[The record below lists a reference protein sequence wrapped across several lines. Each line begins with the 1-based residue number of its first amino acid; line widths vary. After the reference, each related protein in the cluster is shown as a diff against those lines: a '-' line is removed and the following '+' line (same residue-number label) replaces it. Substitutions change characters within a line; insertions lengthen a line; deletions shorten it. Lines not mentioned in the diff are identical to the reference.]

1 MTRDQL
7 RKGGGLA
14 AIMLA
19 LALLGGYALHE
30 RGLLPSPFERD
41 GETSTGVAPDLT
53 EGTQELTREP
63 VPIEPAPAPGPRVPE
78 LDLVRVEPSGD
89 AIFAGRAEPEWK
101 VELRIDGNAIG
112 KGDADGNGDWV
123 VVPKKPLPAGPH
135 QVSLH
140 AISPDGA
147 MTVNA
152 PDSVAVVVDDR
163 GASQPIVAL
172 TKPDRPSNIAS
183 AQESATGAVAS
194 AQPEAASGSSP
205 GADPLPQSGS
215 AQTQE
220 DASPPPPGTPA
231 GVMPDEPREL
241 AVAELPGGQGE
252 LRGPVR
258 TSDLP
263 EEDAGQAPDSAIPDR
278 PAPETAT
285 AGVATGPIPGEI
297 SPLTP
302 AEQDARPLATDSDLR
317 VAIDPIAP
325 AETDAGP
332 SVRADRQPPG
342 TDGSARPSELSSIRP
357 AAGAADPVGA
367 GGAAPAEGQVAPQTG
382 DLSSPN
388 DGGAGAVAV
397 VPPLAGAGEGGD
409 SATAMPAREP
419 SPTPDRD
426 SGGAA
431 VAENAP
437 SASSRNAQPEM
448 PEARVAPGSTESSM
462 DRIASV
468 PITRVPAPSG
478 SASGQTGPVAP
489 EPAPRDAPD
498 RLAAVPQ
505 GTSDRATGGAA
516 RPEPADG
523 GRDEPSVALAAG
535 RDLSEAGTAGGQ
547 PATPPTG
554 SDVATEPRATQ
565 SPAGSAPEPTGR
577 MAGRN
582 APPEPVASVR
592 EPAAALAPEGGVPRA
607 GDEGPQEGGA
617 SEDPT
622 VSAEPQVSQPPRGS
636 MAESNGRAG
645 SSSVRTAERPSV
657 SPSPAPADTAVD
669 GLRPA
674 ARAEGEPLM
683 PGQQSG
689 RRRATSEPRNAL
701 EAPAPGEPTDPVAGA
716 QLRAEARE
724 PESERAGGQQ
734 SIREPEAV
742 ARAAPTASDR
752 TATAGGLPSADTQR
766 DASPKPAVTES
777 SPETAAQRTG
787 PGEDVPAGPPP
798 DGPQRDGAPDDRQ
811 PDVAIETV
819 EAEDTGRLQITGRSD
834 PGSSVRAYA
843 GGEPVGDARADE
855 TGRWEI
861 RGERPLGPGRHP
873 IRADRLDEEDGRP
886 TARAEVTFDRGSGE
900 ETVIGLM
907 PVPTSRAF
915 ADDAGA
921 RRLIVQRGDSL
932 WRISRRIYGDGLR
945 FTIIYQ
951 ANDGQIRDPDLIYPG
966 QIFALP
972 LPPEMEK

>member
-1 MTRDQL
+1 
-7 RKGGGLA
+7 
-14 AIMLA
+14 MLV

-41 GETSTGVAPDLT
+41 GETSTAVAPDLT
-53 EGTQELTREP
+53 EHTQELTREP

-112 KGDADGNGDWV
+112 QGDADGNGDWV

-135 QVSLH
+135 QVTLH

-172 TKPDRPSNIAS
+172 TKPDRPSNIGS

-194 AQPEAASGSSP
+194 APPEAASGSSP
-205 GADPLPQSGS
+205 DADPLPQSGS

-220 DASPPPPGTPA
+220 ASPPPPGTPA
-231 GVMPDEPREL
+231 GVMPHEPREL
-241 AVAELPGGQGE
+241 AVAELPGSQGE

-263 EEDAGQAPDSAIPDR
+263 EENAGQAPDSATPNR
-278 PAPETAT
+278 SAPETAT

-325 AETDAGP
+325 AETDGGP
-332 SVRADRQPPG
+332 SVRVDRQPPG

-357 AAGAADPVGA
+357 AADPVGA
-367 GGAAPAEGQVAPQTG
+367 GGAAPVEGQVAPQTG
-382 DLSSPN
+382 DLSFPN
-388 DGGAGAVAV
+388 DGSAGAVAV
-397 VPPLAGAGEGGD
+397 ASPQAGAGEGGV
-409 SATAMPAREP
+409 SASAVPARNP
-419 SPTPDRD
+419 SPTPERD
-426 SGGAA
+426 SGGAV

-437 SASSRNAQPEM
+437 SAWSRDAQPEM
-448 PEARVAPGSTESSM
+448 PEARVAPGSTESST
-462 DRIASV
+462 DRVASV

-505 GTSDRATGGAA
+505 GTSDRVAGGAA

-523 GRDEPSVALAAG
+523 GRDEASVALAAG
-535 RDLSEAGTAGGQ
+535 QDLSEAGTPGGR
-547 PATPPTG
+547 PATSPTA
-554 SDVATEPRATQ
+554 SDVPAERQATR
-565 SPAGSAPEPTGR
+565 SPAGSAPEPTGGLAR
-577 MAGRN
+577 RHV
-582 APPEPVASVR
+582 PPEAVASVR
-592 EPAAALAPEGGVPRA
+592 APAASLAPEGGVPRPR
-607 GDEGPQEGGA
+607 DEGPEEGGA

-636 MAESNGRAG
+636 MPESNGRAG

-669 GLRPA
+669 EPRPV
-674 ARAEGEPLM
+674 ARAERDPSM

-724 PESERAGGQQ
+724 PGSERAGAQQ
-734 SIREPEAV
+734 STREPEDV
-742 ARAAPTASDR
+742 ARAAPAASDR
-752 TATAGGLPSADTQR
+752 TATAGGLPPADTQR
-766 DASPKPAVTES
+766 DASPEPAVTES
-777 SPETAAQRTG
+777 SPETAVQRTG

-798 DGPQRDGAPDDRQ
+798 DGPQRDGAPDERQ

-843 GGEPVGDARADE
+843 GGKPVGDARADE

-861 RGERPLGPGRHP
+861 RGERPLGPGRYP